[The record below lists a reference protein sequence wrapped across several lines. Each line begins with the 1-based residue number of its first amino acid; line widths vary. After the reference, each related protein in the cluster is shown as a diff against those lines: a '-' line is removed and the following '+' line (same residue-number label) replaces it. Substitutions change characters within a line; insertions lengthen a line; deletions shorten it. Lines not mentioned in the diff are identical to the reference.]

1 MKLSTRGRYS
11 TRFMIELALYYNKG
25 PILLKEI
32 CKSQQ
37 ISLKY
42 LSQLVIPLKI
52 AGLIKTSRGAHGGYF
67 LARPPE
73 EIKLSEIIT
82 AVEGSLNPVECIDNP
97 EICERSDNCVTKVI
111 WAEVGKK
118 CLETLSSYTLKK
130 MIELQKEI
138 SEK

>member
-97 EICERSDNCVTKVI
+97 EICERSDNCVTKAI

-118 CLETLSSYTLKK
+118 CLETLSFYTLKK
-130 MIELQKEI
+130 MIELQKEM
-138 SEK
+138 SGK

>member
-1 MKLSTRGRYS
+1 
-11 TRFMIELALYYNKG
+11 MIELALYYNKG